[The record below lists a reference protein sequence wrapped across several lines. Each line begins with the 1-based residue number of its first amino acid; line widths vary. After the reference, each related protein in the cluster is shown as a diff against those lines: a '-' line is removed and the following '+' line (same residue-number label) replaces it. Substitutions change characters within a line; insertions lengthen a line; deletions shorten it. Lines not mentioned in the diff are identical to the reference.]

1 MLVTGLYMPEPAVLK
16 SVREEIL
23 FNGEEFV
30 RNIGQAQDFSLNREN
45 ALKRVPAGFPTDSPY
60 AEYLRLKDFCLERP
74 VSEAFLLSPRPAR
87 KGDSEFRHHRAPS
100 TDSSTGRWISHS
112 TKCNHPTGK
121 RFHRK
126 GMRPHGCGQRISG
139 IQK

>member
-45 ALKRVPAGFPTDSPY
+45 ALKRVPVGFPTDSPY

-74 VSEAFLLSPRPAR
+74 VSEAFLLSPALLAR
-87 KGDSEFRHHRAPS
+87 VTASFATTAPFNRQLNRAV
-100 TDSSTGRWISHS
+100 D
-112 TKCNHPTGK
+112 
-121 RFHRK
+121 FALDE
-126 GMRPHGCGQRISG
+126 M
-139 IQK
+139 